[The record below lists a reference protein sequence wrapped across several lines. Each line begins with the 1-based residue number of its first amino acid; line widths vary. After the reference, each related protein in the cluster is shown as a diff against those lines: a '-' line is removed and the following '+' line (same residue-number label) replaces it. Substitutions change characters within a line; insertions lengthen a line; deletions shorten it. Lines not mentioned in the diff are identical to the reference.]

1 MDPRHARILIGI
13 ASAIAVLLV
22 AVVVI
27 VATGGDDEPQAGT
40 TTPTTAG
47 AIASSTTTPPPA
59 TTTTLPA
66 TTSSTTT
73 SSTTTTSTA
82 TTTTTTSATLPS
94 GPCSALPS
102 TGVGAAGTNQTVVW
116 GDVDGNG
123 HDDEVT
129 IYHEAGSWWINVSLD
144 YGWSTEI
151 PLTGMVARAIDVVNL
166 GVGEEVIIAQTD
178 AGASVEILGF
188 FSFTGCDIIHLIDG
202 NTGLETAFPLG
213 GGVTHMDGL
222 TCTADGI
229 RTTSSVNDMNDPALW
244 KYTETD
250 YLYVPGLGELQPLA
264 SSIRLLTSPADDATI
279 FGAGAFGC

>member
-1 MDPRHARILIGI
+1 MTDRDGEVGVLWSVLCLIILLLNLG
-13 ASAIAVLLV
+13 AGFFAV
-22 AVVVI
+22 I
-27 VATGGDDEPQAGT
+27 SRD
-40 TTPTTAG
+40 
-47 AIASSTTTPPPA
+47 S
-59 TTTTLPA
+59 
-66 TTSSTTT
+66 
-73 SSTTTTSTA
+73 
-82 TTTTTTSATLPS
+82 SATLPS

-102 TGVGAAGTNQTVVW
+102 TSVGAAGTSQTVAW

-123 HDDEVT
+123 HDDEVVV
-129 IYHEAGSWWINVSLD
+129 YHEAGSWWINVSLD

-188 FSFTGCDIIHLIDG
+188 FSFIGCDIIHLIDG

-213 GGVTHMDGL
+213 GGVTHLDGL

-229 RTTSSVNDMNDPALW
+229 KTTSSINDMNDPALW
-244 KYTETD
+244 QYTETD

-264 SSIRLLTSPADDATI
+264 SSIQLLTSPVDDATI